1 MQVRLRDGFGD
12 FGMIGVAIARAIP
25 LQTENWE
32 IETWLMSCRVLGRK
46 VEEAML
52 QEIAEAAKAA
62 GASRLYGVYK
72 PTAKNG
78 MVAEHYSKLGFQPV
92 EDEECAPRR
101 FMLDLGGYRASEL
114 PMTVER

>member
-1 MQVRLRDGFGD
+1 
-12 FGMIGVAIARAIP
+12 MIGVAIARAIP

-101 FMLDLGGYRASEL
+101 RYHVNLL
-114 PMTVER
+114 